1 MPNSKRNDQR
11 IFSLFTLH
19 SSFRQALEHLQFRP
33 SWSNFLIMKEV
44 GLYEAKTKIS
54 TLVQQVQKSGQSIAL
69 TRHGKVVAQLCPPS
83 RTSPTRGCLKGKN
96 FQMSRDFD
104 QPELG
109 FEDFFAP
116 ESNPL
121 LAVSE
126 SKGKYRSGKK
136 K

>member
-1 MPNSKRNDQR
+1 
-11 IFSLFTLH
+11 
-19 SSFRQALEHLQFRP
+19 
-33 SWSNFLIMKEV
+33 MKEV

-54 TLVQQVQKSGQSIAL
+54 SLVQQVQASGQSIAL
-69 TRHGKVVAQLCPPS
+69 TKHGKVVAQLCPPS

-96 FQMSRDFD
+96 FQMSGDFD

-116 ESNPL
+116 ESSSL